1 MNKVTQV
8 KLQDHPMKP
17 VGPKIMRKIKVLC
30 FLSYLDKNKLYGKA
44 MPQKLS
50 ANGFAQDEIS
60 KLTENFMML
69 DISCEL
75 TSNILNILGWTK
87 CKQCF

>member
-17 VGPKIMRKIKVLC
+17 VGPKNKKIKVLC
-30 FLSYLDKNKLYGKA
+30 FLCYLGKSKLYGKA

-60 KLTENFMML
+60 KLTENFIKKYDVGYFL
-69 DISCEL
+69 
-75 TSNILNILGWTK
+75 
-87 CKQCF
+87 

>member
-17 VGPKIMRKIKVLC
+17 VGPKNMMKIKVLC

-50 ANGFAQDEIS
+50 ANGFA
-60 KLTENFMML
+60 
-69 DISCEL
+69 
-75 TSNILNILGWTK
+75 
-87 CKQCF
+87 